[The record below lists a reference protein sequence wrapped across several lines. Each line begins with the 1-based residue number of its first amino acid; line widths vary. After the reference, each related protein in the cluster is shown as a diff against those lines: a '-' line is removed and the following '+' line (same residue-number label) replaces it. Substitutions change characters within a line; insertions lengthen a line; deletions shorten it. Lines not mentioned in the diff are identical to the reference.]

1 MRQKEVI
8 GIQELLKRQRN
19 YMRVIIKMQTCL
31 FDVQQQIAEYVARQA
46 KQAKQED
53 KDHVLTSSQ
62 VCEMLNISK
71 STLYR
76 LRKNND
82 LPSSKIEGRKGVFFR
97 LEAIEEYIKIHQQ

>member
-1 MRQKEVI
+1 MKQKEII

-19 YMRVIIKMQTCL
+19 YMKIIIKMQTCL
-31 FDVQQQIAEYVARQA
+31 FEVQQQIAEYMERCA

-53 KDHVLTSSQ
+53 KGNVLTSDK

-76 LRKNND
+76 LRKKND

-97 LEAIEEYIKIHQQ
+97 LEAIEEYMKVHQQ